1 MPITVVRASIGSAGS
16 TALLR
21 AAEQAATELGAAVAI
36 AVVDDAGVLKGFSRM
51 DGAPLLSS
59 DIARGKAITAASFG
73 VATHLWYDR
82 IKDDPALVHG
92 LGNASGFTLLGG
104 GVPVV
109 ADGAVVGGIG
119 VSGGSAEEDLAIA
132 EAALKALEGL

>member
-1 MPITVVRASIGSAGS
+1 MPITIVRASIGSAGS

-21 AAEQAATELGAAVAI
+21 AAEAAADAFGSAVAI
-36 AVVDDAGVLKGFSRM
+36 AVVDESGVLKGFSRM
-51 DGAPLLSS
+51 DGAPLLSN
-59 DIARGKAITAASFG
+59 DIARDKALTAASFG

-82 IKDDPALVHG
+82 IKADPALVHG
-92 LGNASGFTLLGG
+92 LGKAAGFTLLGG
-104 GVPVV
+104 GVPIV

-132 EAALKALEGL
+132 EAALKALEAA

>member
-21 AAEQAATELGAAVAI
+21 AAEAAADAFGAAVAI
-36 AVVDDAGVLKGFSRM
+36 AVVDESGVLKGFSRM

-59 DIARGKAITAASFG
+59 DIARDKAVTAASFG

-82 IKDDPALVHG
+82 IKDEPALVHG
-92 LGNASGFTLLGG
+92 LSKAAGFTLLGG
-104 GVPVV
+104 GVPIVQ
-109 ADGAVVGGIG
+109 DGAVVGGIG

-132 EAALKALEGL
+132 EAALKALDAA

>member
-1 MPITVVRASIGSAGS
+1 MPITILRSSIGSTGS

-36 AVVDDAGVLKGFSRM
+36 AVVDDSGALKGFSRM

-59 DIARGKAITAASFG
+59 DIARDKAVTAASFG
-73 VATHLWYDR
+73 VATHLWYDQ
-82 IKDDPALVHG
+82 IKDEPALVHG

-104 GVPVV
+104 GVPVR
-109 ADGAVVGGIG
+109 ANGAVIGGIG

-132 EAALKALEGL
+132 EAALKALDEL

>member
-1 MPITVVRASIGSAGS
+1 MSITIVRASIGSAGS

-21 AAEQAATELGAAVAI
+21 AAEQAAAELGAVVAI
-36 AVVDDAGVLKGFSRM
+36 AVVDESGVLKGFSRM

-59 DIARGKAITAASFG
+59 DIAKDKAVTAASFG
-73 VATHLWYDR
+73 VATHRWYGR
-82 IKDDPALVHG
+82 IKDEPALVHG
-92 LGNASGFTLLGG
+92 LGKAAGFTLLGG

-132 EAALKALEGL
+132 EAAVKALGAL